1 MNHGKRVKGSQASEA
16 VLISV
21 LESASATRLALNL
34 GSTGDLRDIE
44 VH

>member
-1 MNHGKRVKGSQASEA
+1 MNHGKRVKGSQASKA

-21 LESASATRLALNL
+21 LGSASATTLAVNL
-34 GSTGDLRDIE
+34 GSTENLRDIE